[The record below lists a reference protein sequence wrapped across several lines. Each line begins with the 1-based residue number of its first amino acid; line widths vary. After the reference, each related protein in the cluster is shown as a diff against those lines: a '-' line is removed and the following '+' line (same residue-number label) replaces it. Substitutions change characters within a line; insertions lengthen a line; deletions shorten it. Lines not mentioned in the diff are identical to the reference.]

1 MKLRIFLPTV
11 IAALLLTSAL
21 TSCEEKKS
29 DKNASKGAKT
39 VRVAT
44 QPAVFAANILL
55 AKVNGY
61 LEEELKSLGIS
72 IKWDSFAAGPPLNE
86 AFAAGEEDIGV
97 VGDVPL
103 LVAKASGQKTLTF
116 AKDSYGEKTVALV
129 VGTNSTITE
138 LSQLKGKKVAFVK
151 GSYGHHL
158 LGLLL
163 KKAGLTFG
171 DIEQINLP
179 NADVG
184 NAVGSGQAD
193 AGVIWEP
200 GLTASL
206 KNGVVKR
213 LADGTGVKSNNVLFF
228 TTESFAKDNPEIL
241 KAYIRAL
248 EKANKFIADDPQ
260 KAAELL
266 QSEISLPVET
276 LAELLKT
283 FIYSSY
289 ISDADIAELKD
300 VEQFNRAEKFS
311 ETEVDIGK
319 FVDRSFLE
327 ATGITK

>member
-1 MKLRIFLPTV
+1 MKTRFFLPV
-11 IAALLLTSAL
+11 AIAALLLTSVLIA
-21 TSCEEKKS
+21 CNEKS
-29 DKNASKGAKT
+29 DKNASKGTKT

-44 QPAVFAANILL
+44 QPGLFAANILL

-72 IKWDSFAAGPPLNE
+72 IKWDSFAAGPPMNE
-86 AFAAGEEDIGV
+86 AFAAGEEDIGL

-103 LVAKASGQKTLTF
+103 LVAKASGQNTITF
-116 AKDSYGEKTVALV
+116 AKASYGERTVALV
-129 VGTNSTITE
+129 VGANSTITD
-138 LSQLKGKKVAFVK
+138 LPQLKGKKVAFVK

-163 KKAGLTFG
+163 NKAGLTFS

-193 AGVIWEP
+193 AGIIWEP
-200 GLTASL
+200 GLSSSL
-206 KNGVVKR
+206 KNGIVKR
-213 LADGTGVKSNNVLFF
+213 LTDGTGVKSNNVFFF
-228 TTESFAKDNPEIL
+228 TTESFAKDNPEVL
-241 KAYIRAL
+241 KAYLRAL
-248 EKANKFIADDPQ
+248 EKANKFIADNPQ

-266 QSEISLPVET
+266 QGEISLPVET
-276 LAELLKT
+276 MVNLFGA
-283 FIYSSY
+283 FVYSSY
-289 ISDADIAELKD
+289 ISDSDVAELKV
-300 VEQFNRAEKFS
+300 VEQFNRTEKFS